1 MNKPQEKTLATTKAE
16 RNAASIV
23 EARKRNRNRIRK
35 PEPEAQA
42 SRPMLA
48 DPRTAYLGVGVRYA
62 KTWVSYW
69 DFKEFLEGFEA
80 YGHRLF
86 DACVQNNDKE
96 LLAEYSMCLAELSA
110 ARSLA
115 LVKMLDEL
123 GDKPFPKEWTK
134 EGSLPVCLEIHSL
147 TAESLAQV
155 FSKMLKLMNFG
166 EDGAM
171 GYEFFS
177 AASSFFSRL
186 AAAASVAGEEEERA
200 FASEGANPVPDDPQ
214 PSPKPY
220 PIPVQTARHK
230 AAEPAPASQ
239 S

>member
-1 MNKPQEKTLATTKAE
+1 MNKHNEKTLETSKAKE
-16 RNAASIV
+16 NAASIV
-23 EARKRNRNRIRK
+23 EARKRSKNRIRK
-35 PEPEAQA
+35 PESETQA

-48 DPRTAYLGVGVRYA
+48 DPRTAYLGIGVRYA

-69 DFKEFLEGFEA
+69 DFKEFIEGFEA

-115 LVKMLDEL
+115 LVKTLDEL
-123 GDKPFPKEWTK
+123 DDKPFPKEWTK

-155 FSKMLKLMNFG
+155 FSKMLKLINFG

-177 AASSFFSRL
+177 SASSFFSRL

-200 FASEGANPVPDDPQ
+200 FASEGASPAPDDPQ

-220 PIPVQTARHK
+220 PFPVQTARHK